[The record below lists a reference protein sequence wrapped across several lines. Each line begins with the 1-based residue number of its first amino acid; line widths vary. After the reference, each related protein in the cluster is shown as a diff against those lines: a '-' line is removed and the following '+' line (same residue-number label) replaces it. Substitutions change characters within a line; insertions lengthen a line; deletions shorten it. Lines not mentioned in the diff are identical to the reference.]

1 MGRRGKKWEEEQ
13 RKRGQGV
20 HMCVSVCKMEMWR
33 QKEPG
38 QRADG
43 KAKTYKHHNQEKIEA

>member
-43 KAKTYKHHNQEKIEA
+43 KNNSCLYSLK